1 MFEIKKTNIGE
12 WTIGYKLLEFW
23 IPVTRHF
30 QLATAQ
36 QMCDSYNN
44 IDVDSRWERPKG
56 QPPKYSYFLWR
67 NASDYVDPK
76 ASWAIHDNAH
86 SWWSVG
92 YMSLKPNEGWIEI
105 SQHDRKSEAHA
116 YCEYRNKLERIDE
129 PVAALSWF

>member
-36 QMCDSYNN
+36 
-44 IDVDSRWERPKG
+44 
-56 QPPKYSYFLWR
+56 YSYFLWR

-92 YMSLKPNEGWIEI
+92 YMGSSSDEGWIEI

>member
-1 MFEIKKTNIGE
+1 MMFEIKKTNIKE

-23 IPVTRHF
+23 VPVNGPF
-30 QLATAQ
+30 PLSTAQ
-36 QMCDSYNN
+36 QMCDNYNN
-44 IDVDSRWERPKG
+44 IELDLRGE
-56 QPPKYSYFLWR
+56 QPPKYSYHLWR

-76 ASWAIHDNAH
+76 AGWVIRDNAH

-92 YMSLKPNEGWIEI
+92 YMGSNSDEGWIEI